1 MLNYLGN
8 NKKEKVCMYIIYI
21 LFYNIFNLGLEEFM
35 DINIYV
41 S

>member
-8 NKKEKVCMYIIYI
+8 NKKEKVCMHIIYT
-21 LFYNIFNLGLEEFM
+21 LFHNTFNPGLEESM
-35 DINIYV
+35 DINIHV